1 MLRRNLPSAR
11 PERAVAAIVFLLAA
25 GPALAATPVG
35 SITHLS
41 GTLSV
46 NRADGSTKVLSTRSE
61 VLEGDTL
68 ATAQDTYAR
77 MKFSDGA
84 EVVLRPETR
93 FKIETYRYDEGKPES
108 DSVILGLLKGGLRSV
123 TGLLGLRNKNRFSLQ
138 TSTATIGIR
147 GTHFGALICNADCQN
162 IPTVSGQPP
171 ADGLHV
177 DVASGAVAITNPAG
191 SQVLNAG
198 QFGFVGGTHVPPVEV
213 PAAQGIRVTMP
224 TAISNNASGG
234 HSVTARGDASCSF

>member
-11 PERAVAAIVFLLAA
+11 PERAAAVLVLLLAA
-25 GPALAATPVG
+25 WSAQAAAPVG

-108 DSVILGLLKGGLRSV
+108 PKG
-123 TGLLGLRNKNRFSLQ
+123 
-138 TSTATIGIR
+138 A
-147 GTHFGALICNADCQN
+147 
-162 IPTVSGQPP
+162 
-171 ADGLHV
+171 
-177 DVASGAVAITNPAG
+177 
-191 SQVLNAG
+191 
-198 QFGFVGGTHVPPVEV
+198 E
-213 PAAQGIRVTMP
+213 
-224 TAISNNASGG
+224 
-234 HSVTARGDASCSF
+234 